1 VQAISPV
8 PCLVDNYAYLIPN
21 GAGGALV
28 VDPGEAGSVRAA
40 LATRGL
46 ELTGILCTH
55 HHRDHVAGNEELA
68 QMGVDVVGHVSDRER
83 IPGLTRTVED
93 GDTLDVGGV
102 TLRALH
108 VPGHT
113 LGAVAYWLDGAL
125 FTGDT
130 LFCAGC
136 GRLREGTAD
145 QLHASLAKIVATVPK
160 GTVIYA
166 GHEYTASNL
175 RFARAVE
182 PSNPAIGER
191 SARVAARRAQGLF
204 CASATIAEE
213 MATNPFLRVEQ
224 PEVRR
229 AVGLEAALSE
239 GATPTDVFRALRNW
253 KDAF

>member
-1 VQAISPV
+1 MISPV
-8 PCLVDNYAYLIPN
+8 PCLADNYAYLIPN

-28 VDPGEAGSVRAA
+28 VDPGEAGPVRTA
-40 LATRGL
+40 LASLGL
-46 ELTGILCTH
+46 ELVGILCTH

-68 QMGVDVVGHVSDRER
+68 QVGVDVVGHVSDRAR

-93 GDTLDVGGV
+93 GETLDLGGV
-102 TLRALH
+102 TLRVLH

-145 QLHASLAKIVATVPK
+145 QLHASLTKIVATVPSD
-160 GTVIYA
+160 TVIYA
-166 GHEYTASNL
+166 GHEYTANNL

-182 PSNPAIGER
+182 PGNAALSER
-191 SARVAARRAQGLF
+191 SARVAALRAQGLF

-213 MATNPFLRVEQ
+213 AATNPFLRVHL
-224 PEVRR
+224 PEIRR
-229 AVGLEAALSE
+229 AVGLEAGLPQ
-239 GATPTDVFRALRNW
+239 ATPAHVFRALRNW
-253 KDAF
+253 KDVF